1 MSEDFNLKITVRN
14 ARLLEAI
21 QEKYDNQSAFAKAV
35 GRSFASINGLVTFKL
50 KPVNEKGWTDLAL
63 DVCAGLGVQPDE
75 IWPKHLEELK
85 LKRSTAELKMD
96 MDGVSALIPDT
107 TSAETKLAQLQAI
120 SELSK
125 DLSERHR
132 KALIMHYVEG
142 KTLEQMGKELDV
154 SRERAKQIRLMAERK
169 MRRKAEALGYFNFK
183 VMGQE
188 HRRWTTKSLN
198 SKALD
203 LLEGDNNDT
212 H

>member
-1 MSEDFNLKITVRN
+1 MSEDFNLKVTVRN

-21 QEKYDNQSAFAKAV
+21 QEKYDSQSAFAEAV
-35 GRSFASINGLVTFKL
+35 GRSFSSINGLVTFKL
-50 KPVNEKGWTDLAL
+50 KPVNEKGWTELAL
-63 DVCAGLGVQPDE
+63 DVCAMLGVQPDE

-96 MDGVSALIPDT
+96 MDGVAALLPDT

-142 KTLEQMGKELDV
+142 KTLEQMGKELGV
-154 SRERAKQIRLMAERK
+154 SRERANQIKIKAESK
-169 MRRKAEALGYFNFK
+169 MRKKAETSGYYNFE
-183 VMGQE
+183 VVE
-188 HRRWTTKSLN
+188 NENFRWTRPVLN

-203 LLEGDNNDT
+203 LLESSEQ
-212 H
+212 